1 MRNRRSLSA
10 PASAPAPALP
20 DAIEAEVLFP
30 RSLLMACRRL
40 TRSVAPRLALAVIA
54 LAIGA
59 APIRAARADIVMMA
73 DENDI
78 TISENQVDQWI
89 FRNSSTTNSP
99 KGKLDDALQTHISLI
114 ANTVGLT
121 DEQRKRLE
129 LAGKGD
135 IARFWSLVVRL
146 KQKYPGGR
154 MSQEK
159 FNQMWQEVQPLTTRF
174 AAGLHGRY
182 SLFEKMLP
190 GILSESQLQA
200 YTAEEKARRVRHF
213 RAKVEATVQIL
224 DQRVPMTDAQRKK
237 FIELTV
243 TKTEPPLAFGQ
254 NDFYLILWRMSQIP
268 EADLRPVFDE
278 EEWKVLNVQLDQVR
292 GMRQW
297 VEQMEGKIE
306 EDPNNPAPAVAF

>member
-1 MRNRRSLSA
+1 MRNRRS
-10 PASAPAPALP
+10 
-20 DAIEAEVLFP
+20 P
-30 RSLLMACRRL
+30 RSDAPPAQVVLPRSSAAARPRRGG
-40 TRSVAPRLALAVIA
+40 SLALRLVLVLAGVAVVP
-54 LAIGA
+54 L
-59 APIRAARADIVMMA
+59 PMRAARADVVMMA

-78 TISENQVDQWI
+78 TISENQVEQWI
-89 FRNSSTTNSP
+89 FRNSSTPTSA

-114 ANTVGLT
+114 ANTVGLN
-121 DEQRKRLE
+121 DEQRRRLE

-159 FNQMWQEVQPLTTRF
+159 FNQMWQEIQPLTTRF
-174 AAGLHGRY
+174 AAGLHGRH

-190 GILSESQLQA
+190 GILSESQLQTYA
-200 YTAEEKARRVRHF
+200 AEEKARRVRHF

-224 DQRVPMTDAQRKK
+224 DQRVPMTDAQRKT
-237 FIELTV
+237 FVELTV

-268 EADLRPVFDE
+268 EADLRPLFDD
-278 EEWKVLNVQLDQVR
+278 EEWKVLNTQLDQVR

-297 VEQMEGKIE
+297 VEQMEGKLDD
-306 EDPNNPAPAVAF
+306 DPNNPAPAIAF